1 MCRLFGMSAG
11 PVPINATFWLL
22 EAPDSLSRQSH
33 REPDGTGLGCFDQN
47 GAPEVFKAVLWA
59 GERDWGA
66 REKASVLAGE
76 IVSTRCRSRAVRE

>member
-1 MCRLFGMSAG
+1 MSEAQKVATVTGASQGIGGELASALYGAG
-11 PVPINATFWLL
+11 YT
-22 EAPDSLSRQSH
+22 PDRQRS
-33 REPDGTGLGCFDQN
+33 
-47 GAPEVFKAVLWA
+47 PEVFKAVLWA